1 MIEGIPINA
10 LTYKRYPKLVMVEI
24 MMNEIDI
31 EMSVIYT
38 GTMRDSTN
46 RPKLI

>member
-10 LTYKRYPKLVMVEI
+10 LTYRYPKLVMVEI